1 MELTKNFFFFTF
13 KENAFKIYP
22 MDFKVPQLYLDSP
35 VASPQGLLSCCRG
48 NGHSVNMTAGET
60 SGAEKEQPKELLPPE
75 HIQELQ
81 QSSAEQ
87 LQAELKKI
95 LGFTNHQICM
105 KEAVLLDYY
114 VCGFWW
120 AKEANFTPTQASF
133 TMAVLY
139 KVLDNIREKQMS
151 LVDNMVEFSKALSA
165 ACRSSTSEESTSSLL
180 DSEEAAALTRFI
192 SNSLFQKYR
201 LYQLLFT
208 TPREELLTGVE
219 KTIDVFCCQDPLTPL
234 EQGISTHLCLQ

>member
-1 MELTKNFFFFTF
+1 
-13 KENAFKIYP
+13 
-22 MDFKVPQLYLDSP
+22 
-35 VASPQGLLSCCRG
+35 
-48 NGHSVNMTAGET
+48 MTAGET
-60 SGAEKEQPKELLPPE
+60 SGAEKEQPKVRDCNSDG
-75 HIQELQ
+75 HF
-81 QSSAEQ
+81 Q
-87 LQAELKKI
+87 LSCALVVFLAFTEEICKI
-95 LGFTNHQICM
+95 LGFTNRQTCM

-133 TMAVLY
+133 TMAVLH

-180 DSEEAAALTRFI
+180 DSEEAAALTHFI